1 MGGLNNLKFDFG
13 NAILTSLTNELLAN
27 NDKSI
32 IPDNWSA
39 WSEGSISVSKIGD
52 RNGSSSK
59 ETHGQALAF
68 GLDKKL
74 DNNNLLGFAIQY
86 GKSDTDIG
94 SSGSTTDLSLIH
106 ISEPTR
112 PY

>member
-1 MGGLNNLKFDFG
+1 MGSIDSQSQISKNFISQSTSIVSNRLSYLRQNRENTNLSKNNIKLDFG

-52 RNGSSSK
+52 RNGSSS
-59 ETHGQALAF
+59 EGNTR
-68 GLDKKL
+68 
-74 DNNNLLGFAIQY
+74 
-86 GKSDTDIG
+86 
-94 SSGSTTDLSLIH
+94 SSSSFWSG
-106 ISEPTR
+106 
-112 PY
+112 